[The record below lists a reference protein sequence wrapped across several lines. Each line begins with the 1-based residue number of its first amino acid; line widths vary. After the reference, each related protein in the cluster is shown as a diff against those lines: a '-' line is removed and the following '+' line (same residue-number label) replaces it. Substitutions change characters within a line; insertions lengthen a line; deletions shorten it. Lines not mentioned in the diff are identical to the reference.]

1 MSAFDDFLFFLLEL
15 IALVLNNKIEPA
27 CYNVGM
33 FSVRVHLTSSSDEAS
48 CS

>member
-1 MSAFDDFLFFLLEL
+1 MSAFDDFLFFLL
-15 IALVLNNKIEPA
+15 ALVLNNKIEPV

-33 FSVRVHLTSSSDEAS
+33 VSVRVHLISSSDEAS